1 MKIKNHCTT
10 ESDQSGNTEISNRT
24 VEWRMC
30 FAWNWRKCGSE
41 GDDSLYNS
49 VLCTRREYGE
59 TVQEVMESLFFINLI
74 R

>member
-10 ESDQSGNTEISNRT
+10 ESDQSGNTEIIRAIVLLN
-24 VEWRMC
+24 
-30 FAWNWRKCGSE
+30 GGE